1 MERRNQT
8 VIGSYA
14 NRDEAL
20 DVVRR
25 LRDEGYQ
32 REDITL
38 YANRDTASG
47 ITDAQGV
54 DVNTE
59 TTGATGAD
67 EDRSLWDQIKD
78 AFSTDT
84 YDTTAEG
91 DGYNAD
97 NDVLYPYRDD
107 INNGNVVVVVNNYR
121 GDDMGTTDTTD
132 TVDTTPG
139 VMGTSAGFP
148 NADPTI
154 DPTVPTDS
162 VTGMTD
168 GDNLPPTTDEV
179 PPSDTVNRDTDLD
192 RPLDRD
198 IDVDDRDEKIRLK
211 EERLNVDKEEVTTGE
226 VNVRKEVVHD
236 TETVEV
242 PVEHEEV
249 VIERKPVS
257 DGETTGETFDT
268 DEENINIP
276 VKEERVNITKRPVVK
291 EEVDIRKETHEDVE
305 HVSED
310 VRREELDVDAHGDVH
325 VEGTDEDLDPRNRR

>member
-1 MERRNQT
+1 M
-8 VIGSYA
+8 VISYNANA

-32 REDITL
+32 REYITL

-47 ITDAQGV
+47 ITNTQGV
-54 DVNTE
+54 DVSTE

-91 DGYNAD
+91 AGYNAD
-97 NDVLYPYRDD
+97 DDVLYPYRDD

-132 TVDTTPG
+132 TVDTIPG

-148 NADPTI
+148 NAVPTI

-198 IDVDDRDEKIRLK
+198 IDVDDHDEKIRLK
-211 EERLNVDKEEVTTGE
+211 EERLNVDKEEV
-226 VNVRKEVVHD
+226 NVRK
-236 TETVEV
+236 
-242 PVEHEEV
+242 EV
-249 VIERKPVS
+249 VIERKPVA

-276 VKEERVNITKRPVVK
+276 VKEERVDVTKRPVVK
-291 EEVDIRKETHEDVE
+291 EEVDIRKETHEYVE

-310 VRREELDVDAHGDVH
+310 VRREELDVDTHGDVH
-325 VEGTDEDLDPRNRR
+325 VEGTDEYLDPRNRR